1 MSRRAA
7 QKPREPLEDLR
18 RENARLR
25 QELERAKADRA
36 RIEQERAQLEHE
48 RTQLEQ
54 ERARLERENTRLKDE
69 LEAARRAGAR
79 QAAPFSKGVP
89 KRRPRRPGRKVG
101 QAYGR
106 RGQRPVPTVV
116 HEAHDVPVPTTCPRC
131 GGAVRETDVAAQYQE
146 DLPPVTP
153 IVRRFD
159 VHVGQCHA
167 CHRRV
172 QGRHPFQTSDALGA
186 AAVQVGPHA
195 IALAVSLNK
204 QFGMSFGKIAAVFR
218 TRFGLHVTPSALVRA
233 LHRAAARGQPTYAAL
248 CETVRTSA
256 VVVPDETGWKLA
268 GLLHWLWVFA
278 TATTTVY
285 RIRRGRGFDDAASV
299 LGADFAGG
307 LGRDGWAPYRQFTEA
322 FHQTCVGHLLRR
334 CRTLQQDHPRAR
346 FPRRVA
352 RILQHALEVRDRHR
366 AGTISAHGVDVA
378 RGHLF
383 NQMLDLL
390 DDPGLIPDMQRFAR
404 HLTVELPALFSFL
417 VDPDLD
423 ATNWRAEQAIRPAV
437 ITRKINGGGN
447 RSRRGAD
454 TQQILASILRTA
466 HQRGLDSVEVL
477 TTLLR
482 APAPI
487 VSPHFYPT
495 SVSVN

>member
-1 MSRRAA
+1 MSRRAE
-7 QKPREPLEDLR
+7 QKPTEPIEGLR
-18 RENARLR
+18 QENARLR
-25 QELERAKADRA
+25 RELEREKA
-36 RIEQERAQLEHE
+36 ERVRVE
-48 RTQLEQ
+48 R

-69 LEAARRAGAR
+69 LEAARRAGTR
-79 QAAPFSKGVP
+79 QAAPFSKGAP
-89 KRRPRRPGRKVG
+89 KRRPRRPGRKPG
-101 QAYGR
+101 RAYGR
-106 RGQRPVPTVV
+106 RGARPIPAVV
-116 HEAHDVPVPTTCPRC
+116 HETHDVPVPTTCPGC
-131 GGAVRETDVAAQYQE
+131 GGAVSETHVAAQYQE
-146 DLPPVTP
+146 DLPPITP

-159 VHVGQCHA
+159 VHVGRCHA

-172 QGRHPFQTSDALGA
+172 PGRHPLQTSDALGA

-204 QFGMSFGKIAAVFR
+204 QFGMSFGKIATVFR

-248 CETVRTSA
+248 CETVRTSP
-256 VVVPDETGWKLA
+256 VVVPDETGWKLG

-307 LGRDGWAPYRQFTEA
+307 LGRDGWAPYRRFTGA

-334 CRTLQQDHPRAR
+334 CRTLRQDHPRAH

-352 RILQHALEVRDRHR
+352 RILQHALDVRDRRR

-390 DDPGLIPDMQRFAR
+390 DDPGLLPDMQRFAR

-437 ITRKINGGGN
+437 ITRKVNGGGN

-466 HQRGLDSVEVL
+466 HQRGLDSVDVL
-477 TTLLR
+477 TALLR

-495 SVSVN
+495 SVSIN

>member
-1 MSRRAA
+1 VSRRAD
-7 QKPREPLEDLR
+7 QRPTEQTEELR

-25 QELERAKADRA
+25 QQLERAEA
-36 RIEQERAQLEHE
+36 
-48 RTQLEQ
+48 
-54 ERARLERENTRLKDE
+54 ERARLERERTRLEREVTRLKDE
-69 LEAARRAGAR
+69 LETARRAGAR
-79 QAAPFSKGVP
+79 QAAPFSKGTP
-89 KRRPRRPGRKVG
+89 KRRPRRPGRKPG
-101 QAYGR
+101 RAYGR
-106 RGQRPVPTVV
+106 RGQRPIPTVV
-116 HEAHDVPVPTTCPRC
+116 HETHDVPLPPACPDC
-131 GGAVRETDVAAQYQE
+131 GGVVRETRIATQYQE

-153 IVRRFD
+153 IVRRFAI
-159 VHVGQCHA
+159 HVGQCTG

-172 QGRHPFQTSDALGA
+172 QGRHPLQTSDALGA
-186 AAVQVGPHA
+186 AAVQLGPQA

-204 QFGMSFGKIAAVFR
+204 QFAVSFGKIATVFR
-218 TRFGLHVTPSALVRA
+218 TRFALHVTPSALVRA

-248 CETVRTSA
+248 CATVRGSP
-256 VVVPDETGWKLA
+256 VVVPDETGWKVC

-285 RIRRGRGFDDAASV
+285 RIRRGRGFRDAASV

-307 LGRDGWAPYRQFTEA
+307 LGRDGWAPYRQFTAA
-322 FHQTCVGHLLRR
+322 FHQSCVGHLLRR
-334 CRTLQQDHPRAR
+334 CRTLQHDHPRAR

-352 RILQHALEVRDRHR
+352 HILQHALVVRDRR
-366 AGTISAHGVDVA
+366 AAGTISAHGVDVA

-390 DDPGLIPDMQRFAR
+390 EDPGLLPEMQRFAR

-437 ITRKINGGGN
+437 ITRKVCGGGN

-454 TQQILASILRTA
+454 TQQVLASILRTA
-466 HQRGLDSVEVL
+466 HQRGLDSDDVI

-482 APAPI
+482 APNPI

-495 SVSVN
+495 AVSVN